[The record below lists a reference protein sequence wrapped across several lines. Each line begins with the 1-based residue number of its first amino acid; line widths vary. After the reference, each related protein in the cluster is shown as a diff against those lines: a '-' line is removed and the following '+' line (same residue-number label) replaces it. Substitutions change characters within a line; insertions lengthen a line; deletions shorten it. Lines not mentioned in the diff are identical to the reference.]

1 VCDVPSVGDDS
12 TVLVSDL
19 ERSGSEYLNDNG
31 WPLPW
36 GRELVSILVALD
48 SSEHQVPTWNS
59 RVRTLCSW

>member
-1 VCDVPSVGDDS
+1 VFDVLSVGDDS
-12 TVLVSDL
+12 TIPVSDL
-19 ERSGSEYLNDNG
+19 ERSGSEYLIDDE